1 MRSAGRPAAG
11 TRRGGGNSGA
21 SRPRNSP
28 ARRPAAAP
36 GARKAAAAGARKAAA
51 PGARKAAAPGAGR
64 ARRPA
69 AAPGARKA
77 AAPGAGRA
85 AASTT
90 PRKLVSSADEKYVRR
105 FLAGVLS
112 DDSALAER
120 FAQGLGVRPPAGL
133 DYEKRVNEAFREAA
147 AAAASSRGNYYDDD
161 GYVDLSGVMEAA
173 GEFEKHDDPGE
184 ASRIYG
190 QIADAITNNQ
200 DLSYLDGDHH
210 EAALVA
216 IKKWAECLNKSC
228 PEPARLISCIDH
240 AFKMLKK
247 SYDHRSE
254 YEEALWLLCRSNAD
268 LRHLL
273 GLTRPHVPAPPAAS
287 PDPNRRG
294 GGLGLDSLAAPGSE
308 NMLSI
313 AAKAL
318 DRLGRTGSANR
329 LFASHARA
337 SPRACALLVRRL
349 AKAGRRPLAASAAA
363 GGLDRFGADP
373 EIVRAAVGIYAK
385 GDSRHRAVLSDL
397 FVRTA
402 DWSYY
407 EQLCKMPGWARER
420 ASIVRRIEGDAKLL
434 PLLVSMLVR
443 EGMHKRAID
452 AIAASGSADMFVR
465 YSASVSAAQP
475 RAYLAAYGRCI
486 GALAAQAA
494 TSWQHGRVTLHLRN
508 MSQVRGGKSASRRL
522 ACSLARKFPG
532 NRRLARTLAPFLR

>member
-11 TRRGGGNSGA
+11 TRRSGGSSGA
-21 SRPRNSP
+21 TRPRSSP
-28 ARRPAAAP
+28 ARRPAAAAP
-36 GARKAAAAGARKAAA
+36 GARKAAAGAGRGRRPAAAAGARKAAT
-51 PGARKAAAPGAGR
+51 
-64 ARRPA
+64 
-69 AAPGARKA
+69 
-77 AAPGAGRA
+77 GAGRA

-173 GEFEKHDDPGE
+173 GEFEKHGDLGE

-190 QIADAITNNQ
+190 QIADAIADNPN
-200 DLSYLDGDHH
+200 LSYLDGDHH
-210 EAALVA
+210 EAAPAA
-216 IKKWAECLNKSC
+216 IERWAKCLDKSG
-228 PEPARLISCIDH
+228 PEPARRISCIDH
-240 AFKMLKK
+240 AFKMLRK
-247 SYDHRSE
+247 SYEHRSE

-268 LRHLL
+268 LMHLL
-273 GLTRPHVPAPPAAS
+273 GLTRPHVPSPPAVS

-294 GGLGLDSLAAPGSE
+294 RGNGLDSRAAPGSE

-313 AAKAL
+313 AANAL

-329 LFASHARA
+329 LFASHARD
-337 SPRACALLVRRL
+337 SPRACALLVGRL
-349 AKAGRRPLAASAAA
+349 AKSGRQPLAASAAA

-420 ASIVRRIEGDAKLL
+420 ASIIRRIEGDAKLR

-443 EGMHKRAID
+443 EGMHKMAID
-452 AIAASGSADMFVR
+452 AIAASGSADMLER
-465 YSASVSAAQP
+465 YRASVSAAQP

-486 GALAAQAA
+486 EALAAQAA

-522 ACSLARKFPG
+522 AGSLAKKFPG
-532 NRRLARTLAPFLR
+532 NRRLAKTLAPFLR

>member
-1 MRSAGRPAAG
+1 MRNAGRPAAG

-51 PGARKAAAPGAGR
+51 A
-64 ARRPA
+64 
-69 AAPGARKA
+69 
-77 AAPGAGRA
+77 GAGRA

-147 AAAASSRGNYYDDD
+147 AAAASSRDNYYSDDS
-161 GYVDLSGVMEAA
+161 YVDLSGVMEAA
-173 GEFEKHDDPGE
+173 GEFEKRGDPGE

-200 DLSYLDGDHH
+200 NLSYLVGDHY

-216 IKKWAECLNKSC
+216 IKKWAECLDKSC
-228 PEPARLISCIDH
+228 PEPARRISCIDH
-240 AFKMLKK
+240 AFRMLKK
-247 SYDHRSE
+247 SYEHRSE
-254 YEEALWLLCRSNAD
+254 YEEALWMLCRSNAD

-273 GLTRPHVPAPPAAS
+273 GLTMPYVPPPSAVS
-287 PDPNRRG
+287 PDQNRRG
-294 GGLGLDSLAAPGSE
+294 GGLGLDSLAASPPGSE

-337 SPRACALLVRRL
+337 SPRACALLVGRL
-349 AKAGRRPLAASAAA
+349 ARAGYQPLAARAAA

-373 EIVRAAVGIYAK
+373 EIVRAAAGIYAK